1 MAITLKFGNI
11 SKRRNSTYKPTAAQM
26 SDEISVKLKDGCSD
40 TAPVFLLNAASF
52 DYNYCQW
59 GNRYYYIVDREHTR
73 NDLFTIYCELDS
85 LATHK
90 SDILNTN
97 AFVLYDTSANTEISD
112 SRLSTKTTRTISSAN
127 ASFATLGA
135 GVSAVITVVGKTST
149 TTFISNVS
157 NVRNILSSVQNSID
171 SALQYINIGS
181 FTDVPE
187 AIEGMANA
195 ITTIGRTIMS
205 TGSAA
210 NCIRNAF
217 LVPVDHS
224 NIWTAVDDVYLG
236 QFDTGYNWGYLPS
249 TGAGRIVKDILT
261 VQIPWQANDWRR
273 NAPYHEVY
281 LYIPYVGFINLPVAD
296 LIGETNISI
305 ETSLDVASGDAI
317 FRVYTSS
324 GTIAQYNASLAVSL
338 PVGASNVTPMQM
350 LNAGAAA
357 IGGIVGGVASG
368 VSGNV
373 PGMFGGGLSGITGFF
388 NNMQPLPSCVGANGG
403 GAVFG
408 LENKV
413 YCYTV
418 FHDTNVTPDSVSSI
432 MGTPTREVKNIGS
445 LSGYVQTVGASVA
458 ANAEAPIIDE
468 INRYLDNGVYIE

>member
-1 MAITLKFGNI
+1 MYNFSKRKNSTAAPASAGVDFDVTLK
-11 SKRRNSTYKPTAAQM
+11 
-26 SDEISVKLKDGCSD
+26 
-40 TAPVFLLNAASF
+40 
-52 DYNYCQW
+52 
-59 GNRYYYIVDREHTR
+59 DRT
-73 NDLFTIYCELDS
+73 
-85 LATHK
+85 
-90 SDILNTN
+90 DILNPVFRLALASFPAYNYAQFLGRYYFVTGIESVTADIWDISCSVDVLATYKSAIQN
-97 AFVLYDTSANTEISD
+97 TSAFVMYDTSANTEIAD
-112 SRLSTKTTRTISSAN
+112 GRLSTKTTRTVSSAS

-157 NVRNILSSVQNSID
+157 NVRNILSSVQTAINN
-171 SALQYINIGS
+171 ALQYINIGS

-210 NCIRNAF
+210 ECIRNAF

-224 NIWTAVDDVYLG
+224 SIWTAVDDVYLG

-249 TGAGRIVKDILT
+249 TGAGRVVKDVLT

-281 LYIPYVGFINLPVAD
+281 LYIPYVGFINMPVAD

-305 ETSLDVASGDAI
+305 ETSLDVASGDAV
-317 FRVYTSS
+317 FRVYTAS
-324 GTIAQYNASLAVSL
+324 GTIAQYNASLAVPL

-350 LNAGAAA
+350 LNAGASA
-357 IGGIVGGVASG
+357 IGGLVGGVASG
-368 VSGNV
+368 VAGNAG
-373 PGMFGGGLSGITGFF
+373 GMMHGGLSGITGFF
-388 NNMQPLPSCVGANGG
+388 NNMQPLPTCTGANGA

-418 FHDTNVTPDSVSSI
+418 FHDTNVSPDSVSAI
-432 MGTPTREVKNIGS
+432 MGTPARAVKSLSG

-458 ANAEAPIIDE
+458 GLMTDSERDA
-468 INRYLDNGVYIE
+468 INNLLNGGVYIE

>member
-11 SKRRNSTYKPTAAQM
+11 SKRRNSTYTPTAAQM
-26 SDEISVKLKDGCSD
+26 GDEFSVKLKDGCSD
-40 TAPVFLLNAASF
+40 SAPVFLLNAASF

-73 NDLFTIYCELDS
+73 NDLFTVYCELDS

-97 AFVLYDTSANTEISD
+97 AFVLYDTAANTEISD
-112 SRLSTKTTRTISSAN
+112 SRLSTKTTRTINGAS

-149 TTFISNVS
+149 TTFLTSISNA
-157 NVRNILSSVQNSID
+157 RTILSTIETAVDN
-171 SALQYINIGS
+171 ALPDINVGDI
-181 FTDVPE
+181 TDIPE
-187 AIEGMANA
+187 ALEVLFNGITAVGRAILTTGNA
-195 ITTIGRTIMS
+195 PACVR
-205 TGSAA
+205 SAF
-210 NCIRNAF
+210 I
-217 LVPVDHS
+217 VPVDYAS
-224 NIWTAVDDVYLG
+224 IWGASGDVYLG
-236 QFDTGYNWGYLPS
+236 QFDTGYNWKMVPT
-249 TGAGRIVKDILT
+249 TGARVVKDILT
-261 VQIPWQANDWRR
+261 VSIPWQTNDWRR

-281 LYIPYVGFINLPVAD
+281 LYIPYVGFINMPVAD

-324 GTIAQYNASLAVSL
+324 GTIGQYNASLAVSL

-373 PGMFGGGLSGITGFF
+373 NGMLGGGLSGITGFF

-418 FHDTNVTPDSVSSI
+418 FHDTNVTPDSVSAI